1 MPWIPGPSHK
11 KGSLGVQK
19 WSASCPHPLVLPRDR
34 ERTFQCKRTG
44 IHALLSCQTQ
54 MKGHTPAELLM
65 LPPLAPVPGWG
76 KEVSLCLKTAWNLRF
91 SLKKLLAVS

>member
-1 MPWIPGPSHK
+1 MV
-11 KGSLGVQK
+11 SLL
-19 WSASCPHPLVLPRDR
+19 PPPLVLPRDR

-54 MKGHTPAELLM
+54 MKGHTPAVLLM
-65 LPPLAPVPGWG
+65 PPLLAPVPGWG